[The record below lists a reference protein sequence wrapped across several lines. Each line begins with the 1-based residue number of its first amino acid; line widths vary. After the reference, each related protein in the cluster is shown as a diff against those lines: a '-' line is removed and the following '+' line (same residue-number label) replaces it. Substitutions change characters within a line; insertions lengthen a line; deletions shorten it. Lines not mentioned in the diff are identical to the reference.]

1 MSCWLGKETRLR
13 GSDERRPRGDLFSL
27 QLLYSLLAELIQVRC
42 RSTWRNLAK
51 SNWKPLWNSSI
62 DVKLANALKGAIR
75 SRCVEVLS
83 CGPGEQVSGGR
94 RFRRWCQNRFSGPR
108 PCFVF
113 EFFSLKSIYFHI
125 QDASHAQWIHSRTL
139 QGRCN
144 ARSAKQTQRQPAG
157 PAQ

>member
-1 MSCWLGKETRLR
+1 MLAGKRDEIERIGREET
-13 GSDERRPRGDLFSL
+13 ERRPLFSTVTVFF
-27 QLLYSLLAELIQVRC
+27 SRRTNPSC
-42 RSTWRNLAK
+42 RPTWRNLAK

-94 RFRRWCQNRFSGPR
+94 RFRRWCRNRFSGPR